1 MLAEVSIAENDFSIS
16 FVIIIETNVIIY
28 LATALFL
35 MAEYFPH
42 VNFKFSVGF
51 ALSNGVN

>member
-1 MLAEVSIAENDFSIS
+1 LLAEVSIAENDFSIS